1 MENQPYDD
9 DTKLDFK
16 HHLEFKSSEEMN
28 NMFADDNQSLS
39 NLIVDIALENLDT
52 TVKTIPV
59 VSIVTLED
67 DLVYDVVI
75 DRIDMVET
83 LEQNLGENGAEAHFK
98 WEPKSG
104 CFIPHEQINLAGE
117 KMPWE

>member
-1 MENQPYDD
+1 MDKEPYLEFDNDD
-9 DTKLDFK
+9 IKLDFK

-83 LEQNLGENGAEAHFK
+83 LEVNLELMEDFEDYGRCQKITDALFYLNTK
-98 WEPKSG
+98 
-104 CFIPHEQINLAGE
+104 
-117 KMPWE
+117 

>member
-1 MENQPYDD
+1 MENQPYLEFDGDD
-9 DTKLDFK
+9 IKLDFK

-28 NMFADDNQSLS
+28 IMFADDNQHLS

-52 TVKTIPV
+52 TIKEIPV

-67 DLVYDVVI
+67 DLVYEIII

-83 LEQNLGENGAEAHFK
+83 LEQNLELMEDFEDYGRCQKITDALFYLNNK
-98 WEPKSG
+98 
-104 CFIPHEQINLAGE
+104 
-117 KMPWE
+117 

>member
-1 MENQPYDD
+1 MENQHYLEFDDD

-28 NMFADDNQSLS
+28 IMFADDNQALS
-39 NLIVDIALENLDT
+39 NLIVDIALANLDT
-52 TVKTIPV
+52 TIKQIPV

-67 DLVYDVVI
+67 DLVYDVII

-83 LEQNLGENGAEAHFK
+83 LEQNLELMEDFEDYERCQKITDALFYLNYK
-98 WEPKSG
+98 
-104 CFIPHEQINLAGE
+104 
-117 KMPWE
+117 

>member
-1 MENQPYDD
+1 MKNQPYLEFDSD

-28 NMFADDNQSLS
+28 EMFADDNQSIS

-52 TVKTIPV
+52 TIKEIPV

-67 DLVYDVVI
+67 DLVYEVI
-75 DRIDMVET
+75 ISREDMIET
-83 LEQNLGENGAEAHFK
+83 LEQNLELMEDFEDYERCQKITDALFYLH
-98 WEPKSG
+98 S
-104 CFIPHEQINLAGE
+104 IP
-117 KMPWE
+117 